1 VNSRFF
7 NSALGRSGFVNES
20 IWDWFYWGARSAV
33 LPCVLSLF
41 ALFALALCT
50 ECGAIAV
57 ARSARARSVA
67 QICGRAAHRCQLHEV
82 SVVSGCALL
91 GSALALVGAWWYFA
105 FHLPTFGKFIELYPD
120 ISTVSATKLSF
131 LAPRFCLEDGA
142 PNRVY
147 RNGFAYVIVLGVSL
161 WYPAVRLAIHKGEAL
176 GRGVVLGGASV
187 LLLSLL
193 LLDFPYR
200 LIASADAREFPAV
213 QWDKANCFIIGEKQI
228 DLLLFCP
235 AEPPPRNRV
244 AHKNDPNL
252 KETGSFRDIFADV
265 EGLH

>member
-1 VNSRFF
+1 M
-7 NSALGRSGFVNES
+7 
-20 IWDWFYWGARSAV
+20 
-33 LPCVLSLF
+33 
-41 ALFALALCT
+41 
-50 ECGAIAV
+50 
-57 ARSARARSVA
+57 
-67 QICGRAAHRCQLHEV
+67 
-82 SVVSGCALL
+82 
-91 GSALALVGAWWYFA
+91 
-105 FHLPTFGKFIELYPD
+105 
-120 ISTVSATKLSF
+120 
-131 LAPRFCLEDGA
+131 A

-161 WYPAVRLAIHKGEAL
+161 RYPAVRLAIHKGEAL

-235 AEPPPRNRV
+235 VAKPPPRNQSGPQERSQSQGDRIV
-244 AHKNDPNL
+244 PSIFSPTSKAFTRAFPASNRLRHSAQDANMKTLRNRRRFFSSVSYLLLSAPAQAWLAWLDYPSGFL
-252 KETGSFRDIFADV
+252 GPLCLAPFRPAV
-265 EGLH
+265 PTLPVGV